1 MGNNVTEAIKVYRTA
16 QANVENCQSKIIEL
30 QKKYD
35 SLQESLPEL
44 SRTIENTERAKTSA
58 LDAFALNSDEKN
70 GDRLKRAR
78 VACEDAIRQR
88 GETQELLE
96 ASERGLKVRQAELI
110 RLNEAMSLA
119 RRQVWESIADEIQ
132 KSISPETIEA
142 IQKLI
147 ICRTQTGGTRQYV
160 LNTLLPQLNPGE
172 YQEIRDG
179 LMEQYD
185 IVD

>member
-1 MGNNVTEAIKVYRTA
+1 MSNNVETTLQKYRLTKE
-16 QANVENCQSKIIEL
+16 NVEVCQKSIIEL
-30 QKKYD
+30 QKKCD
-35 SLQESLPEL
+35 ALQESLPEL
-44 SRTIENTERAKTSA
+44 SRAIENTGRAKTTA

-70 GDRLKRAR
+70 ADRLKRAR

-88 GETQELLE
+88 GETQEILE
-96 ASERGLKVRQAELI
+96 ASERGLKVRQTELI